1 MDLRQSG
8 GAVHGL
14 VSAIFDYTQH
24 RLGNPP
30 ALSQHPDMAK
40 PALDLTTLTPDEKL
54 ELIDDLWGSI
64 HPEDLVLTPDQ
75 RDELDR
81 RLARID
87 REGVRGTAWDV
98 VRSKMS
104 RG

>member
-1 MDLRQSG
+1 
-8 GAVHGL
+8 
-14 VSAIFDYTQH
+14 
-24 RLGNPP
+24 
-30 ALSQHPDMAK
+30 MAK
-40 PALDLTTLTPDEKL
+40 PALDLATLTPDEKL

-64 HPEDLVLTPDQ
+64 RPEDLMLTPDQ

-87 REGVRGTAWDV
+87 REGVRGTSWDV